1 MSQKLLKHWLMLPAR
16 AFFKFNNLR
25 SNLMIESLH
34 SPHIAR
40 VKALLGS
47 RGKKERRESGS
58 FIAEGLQFL
67 REAAMPN
74 ASPQIDTL
82 YLTTT
87 GRLKI
92 AAEDISINHLN
103 TVDVSDGVM
112 TAMGE
117 TVTPQGIL
125 GICRMPELEID
136 DLVVSENSKFVYLHE
151 IQDPGNA
158 GTILRTADATG
169 FSGVITSPNS
179 VDVYSPKVVRAS
191 AGSLW
196 HLPVFERIAFE
207 EVLGRWPNDC
217 IYALSADGEESLL
230 NVANDGPSLWIFGN
244 EARGLAELP
253 ENPRVKTVRIPMA
266 GNVESLNLAAA
277 AAIVLFHV
285 SSTSL

>member
-1 MSQKLLKHWLMLPAR
+1 
-16 AFFKFNNLR
+16 
-25 SNLMIESLH
+25 MIESLH

-47 RGKKERRESGS
+47 RGKKERRESSS
-58 FIAEGLQFL
+58 FVAEGLQFL
-67 REAAMPN
+67 REAAVVG
-74 ASPQIDTL
+74 ASPEIETL
-82 YLTTT
+82 YLTTS

-92 AAEDISINHLN
+92 AAEGIVINHLEA
-103 TVDVSDGVM
+103 VDVSDAVM

-125 GICRMPELEID
+125 GICRMPELEIS
-136 DLVVSENSKFVYLHE
+136 DLTISEDSRFVYLFE

-196 HLPVFERIAFE
+196 HLPVFERIPLEA
-207 EVLGRWPNDC
+207 VLAQWPNDC
-217 IYALSADGEESLL
+217 IYALSADGDESLL
-230 NVANDGPSLWIFGN
+230 DIKSDGPSLWIFGN
-244 EARGLAELP
+244 EARGLAQLP
-253 ENPRVKTVRIPMA
+253 EDPKVKTVRIPMA
-266 GNVESLNLAAA
+266 GNAESLNLAAA
-277 AAIVLFHV
+277 AAIVLFQV
-285 SSTSL
+285 SSASL

>member
-1 MSQKLLKHWLMLPAR
+1 
-16 AFFKFNNLR
+16 
-25 SNLMIESLH
+25 MIESLH

-40 VKALLGS
+40 VKALLGQ

-67 REAAMPN
+67 REAALPG
-74 ASPQIDTL
+74 ASPKIETL

-92 AAEDISINHLN
+92 AVEGIAINHLD

-112 TAMGE
+112 SAMGE

-125 GICRMPELEID
+125 GICGMPELDID
-136 DLVVSENSKFVYLHE
+136 DLAISGNSKFVYLHE

-169 FSGVITSPNS
+169 FSGVITSANS
-179 VDVYSPKVVRAS
+179 VDLYSPKVVRAS

-196 HLPVFERIAFE
+196 HLPIFERIEFE
-207 EVLGRWPNDC
+207 ELFGRWPNES
-217 IYALSADGEESLL
+217 IYALSADGDHSLL
-230 NVANDGPSLWIFGN
+230 DIVVEGPSLWIFGN
-244 EARGLAELP
+244 EARGLSKLP
-253 ENPRVKTVRIPMA
+253 VFEKTKIVRIPMT
-266 GNVESLNLAAA
+266 GNAESLNVAAA

-285 SSTSL
+285 SSASL

>member
-1 MSQKLLKHWLMLPAR
+1 
-16 AFFKFNNLR
+16 
-25 SNLMIESLH
+25 MIESLH

-67 REAAMPN
+67 REAALPG
-74 ASPQIDTL
+74 AIPEIETL

-92 AAEDISINHLN
+92 AAAGIAINHLDC
-103 TVDVSDGVM
+103 VDVSDGVIS
-112 TAMGE
+112 AMGE

-125 GICRMPELEID
+125 GICRIPVSNLDELVI
-136 DLVVSENSKFVYLHE
+136 LENSKFVYLHE

-158 GTILRTADATG
+158 GTILRSADATG

-179 VDVYSPKVVRAS
+179 VDIYSPKVVRAS

-196 HLPVFERIAFE
+196 HLPVFERIA
-207 EVLGRWPNDC
+207 LDDILAQWPNDC
-217 IYALSADGEESLL
+217 VYALSADGEESLL
-230 NVANDGPSLWIFGN
+230 DISSVTPSLWIFGN
-244 EARGLAELP
+244 EAHGLARLP
-253 ENPRVKTVRIPMA
+253 EQSRIKKVRIPMA
-266 GNVESLNLAAA
+266 GNAESLNLAAA

-285 SSTSL
+285 STGAR

>member
-1 MSQKLLKHWLMLPAR
+1 
-16 AFFKFNNLR
+16 
-25 SNLMIESLH
+25 MIESLH

-67 REAAMPN
+67 REAALPG
-74 ASPQIDTL
+74 AAPKIDTL
-82 YLTTT
+82 YLTPA

-92 AAEDISINHLN
+92 VAEGIGINHVN
-103 TVDVSDGVM
+103 AVDVSDGVM
-112 TAMGE
+112 NAMGE

-125 GICRMPELEID
+125 GICQIPLLEVS
-136 DLVVSENSKFVYLHE
+136 DLRINENSKFVYLHE

-179 VDVYSPKVVRAS
+179 VDLFSPKVVRAS

-196 HLPVFERIAFE
+196 HLPVYERIAIE
-207 EVLGRWPNDC
+207 DVLAQWPNQS
-217 IYALSADGEESLL
+217 IYALSAEGNDSLL
-230 NVANDGPSLWIFGN
+230 DIVIDAPSLWIFGN
-244 EARGLAELP
+244 EARGLSELP
-253 ENPRVKTVRIPMA
+253 EIPRVKTVRIPMA
-266 GNVESLNLAAA
+266 GNAESLNLAAA
-277 AAIVLFHV
+277 AAIVLFQV
-285 SSTSL
+285 SSASW